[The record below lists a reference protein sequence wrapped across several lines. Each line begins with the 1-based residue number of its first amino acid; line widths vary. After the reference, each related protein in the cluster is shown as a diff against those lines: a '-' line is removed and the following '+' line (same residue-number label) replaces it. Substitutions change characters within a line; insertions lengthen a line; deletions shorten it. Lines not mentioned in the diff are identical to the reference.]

1 MHVAAGRLS
10 VDVVYELVNYGEYVN
25 STDFKGNTPL
35 HCCSLHLR
43 DYFALSRCK
52 MITDF
57 LLINGAMVNCQ
68 NIHKRT
74 PYLELAGQPSCFN
87 GIEQMMRI
95 EELYIKEDI
104 RLKALG
110 LQKGLNVEWR
120 CGLDF
125 YDNVRNQCL
134 KEFESMK
141 STKVVKDISVYQVLS
156 HSNLPFVLSPGDVL
170 HIDDFLSSPDLLIR
184 FPLYG
189 KLLRIT
195 FQKTKL
201 LTRAFQSFYAERRKQ
216 MVKELPKLVVK
227 HLLTFLSKKDL
238 ETFIES

>member
-1 MHVAAGRLS
+1 
-10 VDVVYELVNYGEYVN
+10 
-25 STDFKGNTPL
+25 
-35 HCCSLHLR
+35 
-43 DYFALSRCK
+43 
-52 MITDF
+52 
-57 LLINGAMVNCQ
+57 MVRCQ
-68 NIHKRT
+68 NIHQRT
-74 PYLELAGQPSCFN
+74 PYLELAGQPSYLN
-87 GIEQMMRI
+87 SHEDMMRI

-104 RLKALG
+104 RLETLG
-110 LQKGLNVEWR
+110 LQKDLNVEWR
-120 CGLDF
+120 FGLDF

-141 STKVVKDISVYQVLS
+141 STKVVKDISVYQMLS
-156 HSNLPFVLSPGDVL
+156 HSNLPFVLSPVDIL

-189 KLLRIT
+189 ELLRIT
-195 FQKTKL
+195 FKRTKL

-216 MVKELPKLVVK
+216 LVKELPELVVE